1 MRMRRREKRWL
12 PATTGTGSVLA
23 AAPSRGIVRPRLSR
37 ARCTSS
43 SSRPRPTLLFQR
55 AGPRRDP
62 SAAAAPPHQPAG
74 DVAPTDDHLGYAM
87 PAPRGWVV
95 SDID

>member
-1 MRMRRREKRWL
+1 MTMTRGQRRPPTTTL
-12 PATTGTGSVLA
+12 GDIASAPAG
-23 AAPSRGIVRPRLSR
+23 SRGIVRPRLSR

-62 SAAAAPPHQPAG
+62 SAAAAPRHQPAG